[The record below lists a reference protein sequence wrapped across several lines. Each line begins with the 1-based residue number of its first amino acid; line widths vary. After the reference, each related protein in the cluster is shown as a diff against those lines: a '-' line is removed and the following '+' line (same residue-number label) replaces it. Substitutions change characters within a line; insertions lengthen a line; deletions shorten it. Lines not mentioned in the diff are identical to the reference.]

1 MHIDLGIA
9 YLFKL
14 LTVECIGIGLIVLLA
29 LFYELLEAK
38 ALRILV
44 SLVCWAFLAGATGL
58 SMAFRRLPG
67 LVHISC
73 VLVRSLSVLAR
84 AGRLAQANASMS
96 ANKDALHALS
106 MASRKPSGS
115 GFRWCSMV
123 FMLFCWPIP
132 QVRGFKKALALNSLH
147 RLVIIAHVMLFGGF
161 LWPAPEDLDED
172 VSLFSSIRS
181 RSKALAPAF

>member
-38 ALRILV
+38 ALRIVV

-115 GFRWCSMV
+115 GFRWFSMV
-123 FMLFCWPIP
+123 FMLFL
-132 QVRGFKKALALNSLH
+132 LADSSGP
-147 RLVIIAHVMLFGGF
+147 RLQEGLGVEQ
-161 LWPAPEDLDED
+161 PAP
-172 VSLFSSIRS
+172 SSDYRS
-181 RSKALAPAF
+181 RHALWRLLVAST